1 LRGINYLSFYLPV
14 VLVSFIKRPKKC
26 VISAIREAVILLI
39 FFGCSQSAVKDQLFT
54 EVSQVVS
61 IDFSNDIH
69 PTEEFNPYTFR
80 SFYNG
85 GGVAIGDVDNNGYQD
100 IYFTGNQVDNQL
112 YLNFGNW
119 TFKEAAAEAGVDCKG
134 VWSTGAT
141 FADINAD
148 GFPDLHVCKSGAPGG
163 KNRSNSLFINNG
175 DGTFTDKAGEYGL
188 DVEGLSVQAA
198 FFDFDKDGDLDCY
211 LLTNSFR
218 SVGTGADL
226 KKNSR
231 NISDS
236 GGNKLFR
243 NDNGYFRDI
252 SEQAGIY
259 TSAIGFGLGI
269 TLGDFNYDL
278 WPDIFISND
287 FFEKD
292 YLYINNTDGTFTE
305 KGEVY
310 FNSMSLGSMGAD
322 VADLNNDGLLDLLVT
337 EMLPERLK
345 RKKTKALY
353 ESWNKYQLSV
363 SNGYY
368 HQFPRNMLHIGSEN
382 DAFFEAGRISGLTNT
397 DWSWGSLLFDMNN
410 DGLKDAFI
418 SNGIFKDLLD
428 RDFLSFTANEAN
440 IRKLVQESDDAI
452 LKLLEEMP
460 SEPLVNSAFRNQGD
474 LKFEK
479 VSYKW
484 GFSEPTFSNGSAY
497 ADLDNDNDLDLI
509 INNVNQRSFVY
520 RNNTSK
526 KAISFKLEDARGGSG
541 IGAKVSVRSNG
552 NSWFRENFPVKGYQS
567 SSTPIIHFGVDT
579 ISILDT
585 VEILWPSGKRNILTN
600 LKTDELLIVSED
612 DATNLSDNTNR
623 TISNSYLVRSK
634 MDLNFIHKENDFVD
648 FDRNNLLPEMYS
660 NLGSRVASSD
670 LNKDGIT
677 DFYLGGSKNQPGVL
691 FVSEGLNY
699 QKIFCEGEAICED
712 MDAVFFDADGDNDL
726 DLYVASGG
734 TEYSSSSTALIDRVY
749 LNNNGEFKIAKRAVP
764 LTFKISSS
772 FVSPGDFDEDGDID
786 LLVGER
792 FNPTNYGI
800 NGGLHLLMNNGEAV
814 FSISK
819 RHSFPEIKT
828 SELIT
833 DGQFT
838 DIDNDGDMDVVAV
851 GEWSRVHVFINEED
865 SFKYASPDLGLNE
878 TTGWWNTVEVSDLN
892 KDGLKDLIIGNKG
905 INTFFKTGTRLYT
918 SDFDRNGFI
927 DNILSVKEDGS
938 YYPIHD
944 RDELIGH
951 FPVLKKGGI
960 YYSEYATKTIEEL
973 FGKELLDK
981 SIISEI
987 DISESSVFYQSESSF
1002 ERVSL
1007 PTLAQLSPI
1016 YAIEVIDL
1024 NKDGILDLIIGGN
1037 QYNVKPQFGR
1047 YDALNATV
1055 LLGSKE
1061 GITNDR
1067 IKMTDIEGQVR
1078 DIEYFFNNGEK
1089 VLFFINND
1097 SLQIRSLN

>member
-1 LRGINYLSFYLPV
+1 M
-14 VLVSFIKRPKKC
+14 LVSLVKQSGKC
-26 VISAIREAVILLI
+26 ALSTVRETVIFLILL
-39 FFGCSQSAVKDQLFT
+39 GCSQSAVNDQLFT
-54 EVSQVVS
+54 EVSQSVS

-69 PTEEFNPYTFR
+69 PTEAFNPYTFR

-119 TFKEAAAEAGVDCKG
+119 TFKEVAVKAGVDCKG

-141 FADINAD
+141 FADINQD
-148 GFPDLHVCKSGAPGG
+148 GWSDLYVCKSGTPGG
-163 KNRSNSLFINNG
+163 ANRPNSLYINNK
-175 DGTFTDKAGEYGL
+175 DGTFTDRADEYGL

-226 KKNSR
+226 KKDSR
-231 NISDS
+231 NISDP

-243 NDNGYFRDI
+243 NGNGYFENV

-292 YLYINNTDGTFTE
+292 YLYINNKDGTFTE

-322 VADLNNDGLLDLLVT
+322 VADLNNDGLSDLLVT

-353 ESWNKYQLSV
+353 ESWSKYQTSV
-363 SNGYY
+363 SNGYQ
-368 HQFPRNMLHIGSEN
+368 HQFPRNMLHVGSEHGS
-382 DAFFEAGRISGLTNT
+382 FVEIGRISGLTNT

-410 DGLKDAFI
+410 DGFKDVFI

-428 RDFLSFTANEAN
+428 RDFLSFTANETN
-440 IRKLVQESDDAI
+440 IRKLIREDNDAI
-452 LKLLEEMP
+452 LKLLDKMP
-460 SEPLVNSAFRNQGD
+460 SEPVVNSAFKNKGD
-474 LKFEK
+474 LQFEK
-479 VSYKW
+479 ISHKW
-484 GFSEPTFSNGSAY
+484 GFNESTFSNGSAY
-497 ADLDNDNDLDLI
+497 VDLDNDNDLDLI

-520 RNNTSK
+520 RNNSSK
-526 KAISFKLEDARGGSG
+526 KAVSFKLENAKGGSG

-552 NSWFRENFPVKGYQS
+552 NSWFQENFPVKGYQS
-567 SSTPIIHFGVDT
+567 SSTPIIHFGTDT
-579 ISILDT
+579 ISVLDT

-600 LKTDELLIVSED
+600 LETDKLVTVRENDAINLPQNVNKTVSSSHLV
-612 DATNLSDNTNR
+612 DAK
-623 TISNSYLVRSK
+623 IG
-634 MDLNFIHKENDFVD
+634 LNFIHKENDFVD

-670 LNKDGIT
+670 LNEDGIT
-677 DFYLGGSKNQPGVL
+677 DFYFGGAKNQPGVL
-691 FVSEGLNY
+691 LLSKGFNY
-699 QKIFCEGEAICED
+699 QKMTFEKEAICED
-712 MDAVFFDADGDNDL
+712 MDAIFFDADGDSDL

-734 TEYSSSSTALIDRVY
+734 TEYSRSSTALIDRVY
-749 LNNNGEFKIAKRAVP
+749 LNKNGEFKLANHAVP
-764 LTFKISSS
+764 FTFRISSS
-772 FVSPGDFDEDGDID
+772 FVSPGDYDKDGDTD

-792 FNPTNYGI
+792 FNPANYGV
-800 NGGLHLLMNNGEAV
+800 GGSLYLLMNNGEAA

-851 GEWSRVHVFINEED
+851 GEWSRIHVFINEKD
-865 SFKYASPDLGLNE
+865 SFRYASPDLGLNE

-892 KDGLKDLIIGNKG
+892 KDGLKDLIVGNKG

-927 DNILSVKEDGS
+927 DNVIGIEEDGN

-951 FPVLKKGGI
+951 FPALKKRGI
-960 YYSEYATKTIEEL
+960 YYAEYAVKTMEEL
-973 FGKELLDK
+973 FGEELLNK
-981 SIISEI
+981 SIVSEI
-987 DISESSVFYQSESSF
+987 DISESSVFYQTKNGF
-1002 ERVSL
+1002 ERASL
-1007 PTLAQLSPI
+1007 PIFAQLSPM
-1016 YAIEVIDL
+1016 YAIEMIDL
-1024 NKDGILDLIIGGN
+1024 NKDGMLDLIVGGN

-1047 YDALNATV
+1047 YDALNVTV
-1055 LLGSKE
+1055 LLGSKN
-1061 GITNDR
+1061 GFTSDKIRTTA
-1067 IKMTDIEGQVR
+1067 IKGQIR
-1078 DIEYFFNNGEK
+1078 DIEHFFNNGEK

-1097 SLQIRSLN
+1097 SLQVRSLN